1 LRQFIKNGV
10 TSIQNISTGSKD
22 KKKARAGDL
31 TSGNEAKLLFYFA
44 LPMLIGNVFQQL
56 YSTVDSIIVGRAL
69 GKNALAAVGISF
81 PVIFLLISLI
91 LGVTMGT
98 TILIAQY
105 YGARDM
111 QNVKKTMD
119 NAYIFLFFASLAIT
133 VVGLIVSKPVLI
145 LLKTPPEVL
154 PMAKEYMD
162 ITFIGIIT
170 AFGYNSINAILRGLG
185 DSKTPLLFLIIATII
200 NIILDLIFILVF
212 GWGVAGAAWA
222 TVIAQGC
229 SFAFGLYYLNRFH
242 EVFNFNFREMRFDR
256 EIFRLTIKIG
266 LPTGIQQMLV
276 GSGMTVLF
284 RIVNSFG
291 SSVVAAYTAATRI
304 DSFASMPAMNFSAAV
319 SSFVGQNLGAGK
331 PERVK
336 KGFLAA
342 LGMSSV
348 ISLAMTAITIIFGGK
363 LVSLFNTDPE
373 VIATGAR
380 YLMIVGLFYIVFTAM
395 FITNGVM
402 RGAGDT
408 FIPMLI
414 TLISLWLARVPASA
428 FLSQKHGSDGIWW
441 GIPLG
446 WLVGTALSAGYYL
459 TGRWKTKVVTGEK
472 ETVQDKDD
480 DGTGQNSNLG
490 RDEKPGE
497 TETEAKTENEAKHE
511 ETFRNNGENW
521 HTEQNKI
528 AGSTGVSIGTAGK
541 KHNKV
546 ENRGNT

>member
-1 LRQFIKNGV
+1 
-10 TSIQNISTGSKD
+10 
-22 KKKARAGDL
+22 
-31 TSGNEAKLLFYFA
+31 
-44 LPMLIGNVFQQL
+44 MLIGNVFQQL
-56 YSTVDSIIVGRAL
+56 YSTVDSIIVGQAL
-69 GKNALAAVGISF
+69 GKNALAAVGTSF
-81 PVIFLLISLI
+81 PIIFLLVSLI

-105 YGARDM
+105 YGAREM

-119 NAYIFLFFASLAIT
+119 TAYIFLFFASLTIT
-133 VVGLIVSKPVLI
+133 VIGLIISKPILV

-170 AFGYNSINAILRGLG
+170 VFGYNSINAILRGLG

-200 NIILDLIFILVF
+200 NIVLDLIFILVF
-212 GWGVAGAAWA
+212 NWGVAGAAWA

-229 SFAFGLYYLNRFH
+229 SFIFGLYYLNRFH
-242 EVFNFNFREMRFDR
+242 EHFNFNFRKMHFDP
-256 EIFRLTIKIG
+256 ETFRLTIKIG

-284 RIVNSFG
+284 RIVNGFG
-291 SSVVAAYTAATRI
+291 SAVVAAYTAATRI

-348 ISLAMTAITIIFGGK
+348 ISITMTVITIIFGRE
-363 LVSLFNTDPE
+363 LISLFNTDPE
-373 VIATGAR
+373 VVAAGAS
-380 YLMIVGLFYIVFTAM
+380 YLTIVGLFYVIFSSM

-408 FIPMLI
+408 LIPMLI
-414 TLISLWLARVPASA
+414 TLVSLWLARVPASA
-428 FLSQKHGSDGIWW
+428 ILSQRYGSDGIWW

-446 WLVGTALSAGYYL
+446 WIVGTALSTGYYL
-459 TGRWKTKVVTGEK
+459 TGRWKTKVVTRGKEAALDGDENIGEDGEQGEK
-472 ETVQDKDD
+472 RIE
-480 DGTGQNSNLG
+480 
-490 RDEKPGE
+490 
-497 TETEAKTENEAKHE
+497 TENEAE
-511 ETFRNNGENW
+511 YGETFVNKDENW
-521 HTEQNKI
+521 HTKQNEI
-528 AGSTGVSIGTAGK
+528 ADLAGAGIGTAGK
-541 KHNKV
+541 KQNEV
-546 ENRGNT
+546 ENEGNI